1 MIHYF
6 PDDWMAM
13 AILDCFYL
21 LEKVN
26 LAQRHRKLF
35 KILMLKYLD
44 YFGLFVYSLIIVFFF
59 KSYLNGRS

>member
-44 YFGLFVYSLIIVFFF
+44 YFGLFVYSLIYFF
-59 KSYLNGRS
+59 